1 MKANRRPRWVAWI
14 VAALALAAVAEQ
26 ARRVP
31 LPAPQQVPP
40 EVATSC
46 VEDTDVMR
54 HKHFE
59 FILHQRDETMHWG
72 IRTSKH
78 SLKKCLNC
86 HVQPRAD
93 GSYPKHTD
101 PDHFCNA
108 CHEYAAV
115 RIDCFECHFDGPEKA
130 AK

>member
-1 MKANRRPRWVAWI
+1 MNATRRPRGLAWLA
-14 VAALALAAVAEQ
+14 VAAALVGATAQ
-26 ARRVP
+26 AGRVP
-31 LPAPQQVPP
+31 LPEPQKVPP

-46 VEDTDVMR
+46 VEDTEVMR

-59 FILHQRDETMHWG
+59 FILHQRDETMHRG

-78 SLKKCLNC
+78 SLKNCLNC
-86 HVQPRAD
+86 HVQPRPD

-101 PDHFCNA
+101 PDHFCSA

>member
-1 MKANRRPRWVAWI
+1 MKTIRLHRWVGW
-14 VAALALAAVAEQ
+14 LALGMLLASTAAQ
-26 ARRVP
+26 AGRVP
-31 LPAPQQVPP
+31 LPEPQKVPP

-46 VEDTDVMR
+46 VEDTDLMR
-54 HKHFE
+54 DKHFE
-59 FILHQRDETMHWG
+59 FILHQRDETMHRG

-78 SLKKCLNC
+78 SLKNCLNC

-93 GSYPKHTD
+93 GSYPRHTD
-101 PDHFCNA
+101 PDHFCSA

-130 AK
+130 AP